1 MNKVVWGLV
10 VLLILLHQDIW
21 FWDNRTLLFGFMPI
35 GLAYHLGISLAAA
48 FTWYLATIYCWPDE
62 LEEVSSA
69 NEADETQSGGAE

>member
-48 FTWYLATIYCWPDE
+48 FTWYLATVYCWPDE
-62 LEEVSSA
+62 LEETSPVNSA
-69 NEADETQSGGAE
+69 NELQSGGAE

>member
-62 LEEVSSA
+62 LEEVSPA
-69 NEADETQSGGAE
+69 KEADETQSGGAE